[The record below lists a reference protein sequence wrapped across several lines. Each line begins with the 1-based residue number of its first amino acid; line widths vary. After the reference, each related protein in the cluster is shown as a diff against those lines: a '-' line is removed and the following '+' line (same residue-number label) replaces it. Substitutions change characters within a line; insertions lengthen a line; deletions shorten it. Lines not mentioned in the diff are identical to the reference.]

1 MTQEKKVTL
10 LDRHNQ
16 VIGEADLYEAH
27 RHPAQYHKAVSVW
40 LLRNFAD
47 QVQILLQKRSLEK
60 IVGADQWGNGICGN
74 VRPDEDFL
82 GCAHRRLRE
91 EIGVEGVELMPL
103 YQFEYQVY
111 SNQDYG
117 EHELDQVFLGQ
128 YQGEFKLNPTE
139 VQATT
144 WVDLTKLQSA
154 LSDKKIVSANET
166 LSRPTQ
172 LLKELTPPLFLKLA
186 GQDFEISPWTAIMLG
201 DMRLW
206 QGLFNFKLRTFAP

>member
-16 VIGEADLYEAH
+16 VIGEEDLFVAH
-27 RHPAQYHKAVSVW
+27 RHPAKYHKAVSVW
-40 LLRNFAD
+40 LLRNFEG
-47 QVQILLQKRSLEK
+47 QVQVLLQKRSLEK
-60 IVGADQWGNGICGN
+60 IVGANQWGNGICGN

-91 EIGVEGVELMPL
+91 EIGVEGVVLSPL

-117 EHELDQVFLGQ
+117 EHELDQVFIGQ
-128 YQGEFKLNPTE
+128 YQGEFRLNPTE

-144 WVDLTKLQSA
+144 WVNLTELRAS
-154 LSDKKIVSANET
+154 LDDKKIILAEET
-166 LSRPTQ
+166 LNMPTQ
-172 LLKELTPPLFLKLA
+172 SLKEMTPPLFLKLA

-201 DMRLW
+201 DEKLW
-206 QGLFNFKLRTFAP
+206 QGLFDFKIA